1 MKEDQS
7 GGGVDNQQIKP
18 FLTYL
23 DYQDT
28 FRIPRSLSS
37 EEDRELVTL
46 IKKGV
51 LSQSESPIRLN
62 DVVGLVRSKFLRRT
76 LSVKQYCVL
85 Q

>member
-1 MKEDQS
+1 MKENDSS
-7 GGGVDNQQIKP
+7 GGGVENQQIKP

-46 IKKGV
+46 IKKDV

-62 DVVGLVRSKFLRRT
+62 DVVGLVRSKFLRNI
-76 LSVKQYCVL
+76 LYD
-85 Q
+85 

>member
-1 MKEDQS
+1 MKEDHS
-7 GGGVDNQQIKP
+7 GGGGIDNHQIKP

-37 EEDRELVTL
+37 EEDRELVSM
-46 IKKGV
+46 IKKDV

-62 DVVGLVRSKFLRRT
+62 DVIGLVST
-76 LSVKQYCVL
+76 
-85 Q
+85 